1 MTITSLLVA
10 VQNDDDST
18 DDISR
23 TIAQN
28 QEEYHRK
35 DTHTHTLVFLLILK
49 CGSRSVICRIHFV
62 QQSIK
67 Q

>member
-28 QEEYHRK
+28 QEEYYRK
-35 DTHTHTLVFLLILK
+35 GTHTLVFLLILK
-49 CGSRSVICRIHFV
+49 YGSRSVICRIHFV
-62 QQSIK
+62 QQSVK
-67 Q
+67 K

>member
-35 DTHTHTLVFLLILK
+35 GTYTGIPLDTEVWF
-49 CGSRSVICRIHFV
+49 
-62 QQSIK
+62 
-67 Q
+67 

>member
-28 QEEYHRK
+28 QEEYYRK
-35 DTHTHTLVFLLILK
+35 GTHTHTVVFLLILK
-49 CGSRSVICRIHFV
+49 YGSGGVICRIHFV

-67 Q
+67 K